1 MYFDRHTPNS
11 GYFSIKTSID
21 SVTRNHG
28 KRGRETSG
36 TTASESSETT
46 TSRQERWYPS
56 DWRYTAQGLV
66 LCQIIS
72 YRQTGGSLAP
82 ARRDT
87 HNKQDCPESISNIG
101 GPWRHATM
109 IIYQQ
114 SMTADRKQRSATKR
128 LPITFVMCSIDL
140 THNFPFQIFQI
151 QIGTVS
157 IIEISSIFIY
167 FFSSLEAVIT
177 KSSCCCLE
185 TTKKMTARRYS
196 NLSAA

>member
-1 MYFDRHTPNS
+1 MWSREGN
-11 GYFSIKTSID
+11 GYEY
-21 SVTRNHG
+21 SVTQHTIKYTNHVI
-28 KRGRETSG
+28 RGWAGGTS
-36 TTASESSETT
+36 S
-46 TSRQERWYPS
+46 QERWYQS

-82 ARRDT
+82 ARRDA

-128 LPITFVMCSIDL
+128 LPITCVMCSIDL
-140 THNFPFQIFQI
+140 THNFPNSFVHRLYELCYICHCFEASKKMANI
-151 QIGTVS
+151 ATTPVIS
-157 IIEISSIFIY
+157 INDQE
-167 FFSSLEAVIT
+167 
-177 KSSCCCLE
+177 KSS
-185 TTKKMTARRYS
+185 
-196 NLSAA
+196 NFV